1 MAGSDWI
8 KWSMRLEGDVQGAA
22 QMLTMGSALISS
34 SCHKGLRWLSFV
46 FLWMGEKCSLF
57 WEQPIL
63 RMKEK
68 KKKEKRV
75 LMFIQTNA
83 FYCLYLL
90 SSPILRIIRAYLYE
104 EQNHLSNAN
113 YLDYLMTIS
122 VIFKASNSVRA
133 SCRSEVVKVCTRGS
147 SLGS

>member
-34 SCHKGLRWLSFV
+34 SLYKSLRWLSFV

-63 RMKEK
+63 RMEKEK
-68 KKKEKRV
+68 HANVHLDKR
-75 LMFIQTNA
+75 LYA
-83 FYCLYLL
+83 FYCPYLL
-90 SSPILRIIRAYLYE
+90 SSLILTNNPDICI
-104 EQNHLSNAN
+104 
-113 YLDYLMTIS
+113 
-122 VIFKASNSVRA
+122 
-133 SCRSEVVKVCTRGS
+133 
-147 SLGS
+147 